1 MIVSMGDADIPELT
15 EPERAG
21 WKALGSSYRALA
33 EAAAKGDL
41 TEEDVGATL
50 AQTGQIELDPAR
62 FTDALHVPEDAG
74 AYAEALEGL
83 LRRIPDG
90 WGRWISC
97 DAGWYPLIVDLD
109 AAMAAI
115 WPTYV
120 VQQVKEKFGS
130 LRFYFDAEGLPLE
143 DAQAS
148 ATGCV
153 APRRG
158 GTFTTDLR
166 AVRGRRGALQ
176 AAGLA
181 EDSVRGLPQSG
192 AQPWLRAGC
201 GLTFSVR
208 RRLLVLVRGEGR
220 CGDRWS

>member
-1 MIVSMGDADIPELT
+1 MGDAVTPELT
-15 EPERAG
+15 ETERAG

-41 TEEDVGATL
+41 TEKDVGATL

-62 FTDALHVPEDAG
+62 FALHVPEDAG

-143 DAQAS
+143 DPRHRRLDALLRDAEERS
-148 ATGCV
+148 LRTCEVCGADAVLCR
-153 APRRG
+153 RRG
-158 GTFTTDLR
+158 
-166 AVRGRRGALQ
+166 
-176 AAGLA
+176 
-181 EDSVRGLPQSG
+181 
-192 AQPWLRAGC
+192 WLKTLCAGC
-201 GLTFSVR
+201 
-208 RRLLVLVRGEGR
+208 RRLEHNRGYVPVAG
-220 CGDRWS
+220 

>member
-1 MIVSMGDADIPELT
+1 MGDAVTPELT
-15 EPERAG
+15 ETERAG

-143 DAQAS
+143 VPRHRRLDALLRDAEERS
-148 ATGCV
+148 LRTCEVCGADAVLCR
-153 APRRG
+153 RRG
-158 GTFTTDLR
+158 
-166 AVRGRRGALQ
+166 
-176 AAGLA
+176 
-181 EDSVRGLPQSG
+181 
-192 AQPWLRAGC
+192 WLKTLCAGC
-201 GLTFSVR
+201 
-208 RRLLVLVRGEGR
+208 RRLEHNRGYVPVAG
-220 CGDRWS
+220 

>member
-115 WPTYV
+115 WPTYM

-143 DAQAS
+143 DPRHRRLDALLRDAEERS
-148 ATGCV
+148 LRTCEVCGADAVLCK
-153 APRRG
+153 RRG
-158 GTFTTDLR
+158 WLKTLC
-166 AVRGRRGALQ
+166 
-176 AAGLA
+176 AGC
-181 EDSVRGLPQSG
+181 RGLEHNRGYVPV
-192 AQPWLRAGC
+192 AG
-201 GLTFSVR
+201 
-208 RRLLVLVRGEGR
+208 
-220 CGDRWS
+220 